1 MQSFIPTFDSV
12 ASRLT
17 TLGYPQT
24 AAANLD
30 ALATCHDQLIVMLNA
45 DPHQFPEVAD
55 NAVIVPEVLKTLP
68 GHTCQVCWANSADSR
83 EMAARFGV
91 LKFPALVFLR
101 GGEYTGVIVGLM
113 DWPEV
118 VHRFAELLAAPTR
131 RPPSVGIPVNRATP
145 AGACQ
150 S

>member
-1 MQSFIPTFDSV
+1 MQSFIPTFDHV
-12 ASRLT
+12 AHRLT
-17 TLGYPQT
+17 ALGYPQT
-24 AAANLD
+24 DAANLD
-30 ALATCHDQLIVMLNA
+30 ALAASHDHLIVMLNA

-68 GHTCQVCWANSADSR
+68 ITCQVSWANPADSR
-83 EMAARFGV
+83 ELATRFGV

-101 GGEYTGVIVGLM
+101 GGEYTGVIIGLM

-118 VHRFAELLAAPTR
+118 VHRFAELLAAPAR
-131 RPPSVGIPVNRATP
+131 RPPSVGIPVHRATP